1 MKGHRSK
8 ILFAVVSAICMM
20 THNIIMI
27 LLDFLGVPLLLAI
40 VVSFGIVGGVG
51 YAGHSSFVFR
61 QPMSFPGFGRYI
73 LSMTMGVGV
82 AIPIIYCWKV
92 GLALPMWIAAPA
104 ASLCTTIINYLLV
117 RWAIMR
123 PTIAGE

>member
-1 MKGHRSK
+1 MKRHHSK
-8 ILFAVVSAICMM
+8 ILFAVVSFACMM
-20 THNIIMI
+20 THNVILI

-40 VVSFGIVGGVG
+40 TVSFVIVGGVG
-51 YAGHSSFVFR
+51 YAGHSSLVFR

-73 LSMTMGVGV
+73 LSMAMGVAV
-82 AIPIIYCWKV
+82 AIPIIYFWKV

-104 ASLCTTIINYLLV
+104 ASFCTIVTNYLLV
-117 RWAIMR
+117 RWAIVR